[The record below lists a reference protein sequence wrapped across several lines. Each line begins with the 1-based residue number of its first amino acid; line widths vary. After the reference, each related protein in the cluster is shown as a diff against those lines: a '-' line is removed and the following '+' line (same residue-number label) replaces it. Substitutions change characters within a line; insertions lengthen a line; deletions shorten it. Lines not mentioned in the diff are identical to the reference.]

1 MQELVQQLMSK
12 AGLSEA
18 QATQS
23 IATMKD
29 FIQSKLPPQM
39 SAMVD
44 GFFSG
49 NFNPGAAAG
58 NAQAKEEDWMD
69 KAKATASQAGEKIED
84 FAQDAAA
91 KARQFAQEA
100 GKKAGEWADKAED
113 FAEDAIE
120 KLKGMF
126 DGKKDG
132 EKPEDKK

>member
-23 IATMKD
+23 IATMKA

-39 SAMVD
+39 AAMVD
-44 GFFSG
+44 NFFSG
-49 NFNPGAAAG
+49 NLNPGAAAG
-58 NAQAKEEDWMD
+58 SAAKEEDWMD
-69 KAKATASQAGEKIED
+69 KAKATAGQAGEKIED
-84 FAQDAAA
+84 FAQDAAEKA
-91 KARQFAQEA
+91 KQFAQQA

-113 FAEDAIE
+113 LAEDAIE
-120 KLKGMF
+120 KLKGLF
-126 DGKKDG
+126 DGKKDD

>member
-23 IATMKD
+23 IATIKE
-29 FIQSKLPPQM
+29 FIQGKLPPQM

-49 NFNPGAAAG
+49 NFNPGAATGA
-58 NAQAKEEDWMD
+58 AKPQQDDWMD
-69 KAKATASQAGEKIED
+69 KAKATAAQAGEKIED
-84 FAQDAAA
+84 FAQDAAEKA
-91 KARQFAQEA
+91 KQFAKEA
-100 GKKAGEWADKAED
+100 GKKAEEWADKAED
-113 FAEDAIE
+113 MAEDAIE

-126 DGKKDG
+126 GGKND
-132 EKPEDKK
+132 EKPEEKK